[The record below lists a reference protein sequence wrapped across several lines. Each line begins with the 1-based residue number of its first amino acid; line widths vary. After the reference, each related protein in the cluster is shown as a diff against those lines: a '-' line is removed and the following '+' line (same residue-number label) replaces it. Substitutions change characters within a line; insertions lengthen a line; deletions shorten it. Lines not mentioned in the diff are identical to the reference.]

1 MSKVPLSSAISAA
14 SAQTPADATPTSG
27 TTGRFIVTFREG
39 AEHEAVAALSGA
51 GLQVA
56 SSNDFT
62 DSAVDF
68 GALSTADALVLPEIG
83 VAVVSAEPER
93 MDSMSALGE
102 TSPILA
108 IEPERYVYALAAP
121 APIRME
127 EPAPEQPAAPA
138 LDLSASAAAYIR
150 GYADAVDSFT
160 RTLLTSASAAA
171 AAAQPVVQAWN
182 ESQITWGLQ
191 ATRVPASAFS
201 GKGIKV
207 AVLDTGFN
215 LAHPDFVGR
224 SITAVSFVPGQTAQD
239 GHGHGTHTAGTA
251 CGPKAP
257 AIKPRYGIAYEAL
270 MFIGKVL
277 NNSGSGTDGWILAGI
292 NWAVANGCP
301 VISMSLGRAV
311 APGEPPP
318 VAYETAA
325 RNALNR
331 GCLIIAAAGNE
342 SDRANGVVRPV
353 GAPANCPSIMA
364 VGAVDENFRIANF
377 SNRAI
382 NANGGEV
389 NIVGPGVNVYS
400 SFPMPTRYRR
410 LSGTSMA
417 TPHVSGIAA
426 LYAQSSPLLRGAALW
441 LRLQSTARMLA
452 IPVVDEGRGLVQA
465 S

>member
-14 SAQTPADATPTSG
+14 SAQTPADATPTSN

-39 AEHEAVAALSGA
+39 AENEAAAALSGF

-68 GALSTADALVLPEIG
+68 SALSTADALMLPEIG
-83 VAVVSAEPER
+83 VAVVSAEPEH

-102 TSPILA
+102 TSPILS
-108 IEPERYVYALAAP
+108 IEPERYAYALAAP
-121 APIRME
+121 APIPME
-127 EPAPEQPAAPA
+127 EPAPEQPAAHA

-150 GYADAVDSFT
+150 GYADAVDSLT
-160 RTLLTSASAAA
+160 RTLLNSASAAA
-171 AAAQPVVQAWN
+171 AAAPVAQAWN
-182 ESQITWGLQ
+182 ESQLTWGLQ
-191 ATRVPASAFS
+191 ATRVPASVFS

-207 AVLDTGFN
+207 AVLDTGFD
-215 LAHPDFVGR
+215 LGHPDFVGR
-224 SITAVSFVPGQTAQD
+224 SITATSFVPGQTAQD

-251 CGPKAP
+251 CGPKTP
-257 AIKPRYGIAYEAL
+257 AIKPRYGVAYESL

-277 NNSGSGTDGWILAGI
+277 NNNGSGTDGWILAGI

-318 VAYETAA
+318 IAYETAA

-342 SDRANGVVRPV
+342 SDRAHGVIRPV

-364 VGAVDENFRIANF
+364 VGAVDENFRVANF
-377 SNRAI
+377 SNRTI

-389 NIVGPGVNVYS
+389 NLVGPGVNVYS
-400 SFPMPTRYRR
+400 SFPMPSRYRR

-417 TPHVSGIAA
+417 TPHVAGIAA

-441 LRLQSTARMLA
+441 LRLQATARMLA

>member
-1 MSKVPLSSAISAA
+1 MS
-14 SAQTPADATPTSG
+14 D

-39 AEHEAVAALSGA
+39 AEQQAAAALSGA

-68 GALSTADALVLPEIG
+68 SALSTADALVLPEIG

-93 MDSMSALGE
+93 MDSMAALGE

-108 IEPERYVYALAAP
+108 VEPERYVYALAAP

-127 EPAPEQPAAPA
+127 EPAPEQPAAPG
-138 LDLSASAAAYIR
+138 LDLSPAAAAYIR
-150 GYADAVDSFT
+150 GYADAVDGLT

-191 ATRVPASAFS
+191 ATRVPMSAFS

-207 AVLDTGFN
+207 AVLDTGFD

-331 GCLIIAAAGNE
+331 GSLIIAAAGNE
-342 SDRANGVVRPV
+342 SDRAHGVIRPV

-417 TPHVSGIAA
+417 TPHVAGIAA

-441 LRLQSTARMLA
+441 LRLQATARMLT

>member
-14 SAQTPADATPTSG
+14 SAQAPAAATPTPD

-39 AEHEAVAALSGA
+39 AEHEAAAALSGS

-56 SSNDFT
+56 SSKDFT

-68 GALSTADALVLPEIG
+68 GALTTADALVLPEIG
-83 VAVVSAEPER
+83 VAVVSSEPER
-93 MDSMSALGE
+93 MDAMSALGE

-121 APIRME
+121 APIRVE
-127 EPAPEQPAAPA
+127 EPAPEQPAAPGLELPPA
-138 LDLSASAAAYIR
+138 AAAYIR
-150 GYADAVDSFT
+150 GYADAVDGLT
-160 RTLLTSASAAA
+160 RTLLASASAA

-201 GKGIKV
+201 GKAIKV
-207 AVLDTGFN
+207 AVLDTGFD
-215 LAHPDFVGR
+215 LTHPDFVGR

-257 AIKPRYGIAYEAL
+257 AIKPRYGVAYEAL
-270 MFIGKVL
+270 MYIGKVL

-325 RNALNR
+325 RNALTR

-342 SDRANGVVRPV
+342 SDRANGIFRPV

-377 SNRAI
+377 SDRAI
-382 NANGGEV
+382 NVNGGEV

-426 LYAQSSPLLRGAALW
+426 LYAQSSPTLRGAALW
-441 LRLQSTARMLA
+441 LRLQATARMLT